1 MEERVV
7 CGPVGIAPSVEMFA
21 TIWSAEPRLRF
32 DHALALP
39 YPSRIGRLCSVI
51 RQSGG
56 SGCIGLACRRTR
68 WFGAIGRNNGI
79 PVMISE
85 QCAIPFFSFPRR
97 ENRGVN
103 GQSSS
108 KTLRDVK
115 DSMTIA
121 TETLDGHGPTHRKQK
136 GIIVLGIWSRER
148 WDRLNDL
155 WLS

>member
-85 QCAIPFFSFPRR
+85 QCAIPFFFPSLAVKIGASMA
-97 ENRGVN
+97 N
-103 GQSSS
+103 
-108 KTLRDVK
+108 LRAK
-115 DSMTIA
+115 LFEM
-121 TETLDGHGPTHRKQK
+121 
-136 GIIVLGIWSRER
+136 SRIQ
-148 WDRLNDL
+148 
-155 WLS
+155 